1 MTMQVMIGCDPEM
14 FLKQGDYVSAHGLIP
29 GTKEAPHSVTNGAVQ
44 VDGMAVEFNITPAQD
59 EEAFITNIN
68 TVMAQLRAM
77 LPAHE
82 IVADP
87 VAEFTREYMAS
98 QPPEALEMGCEA
110 DYNAYTGEAN
120 PRPNGN
126 VSFRTAG
133 GHVHIGWT
141 KDMPLDDPEHVEAC
155 QMLARE
161 LDYYLGIP
169 SVFWDHDDRRR
180 ELYGNPGAYRV
191 KPYGVEYRS
200 LSNAWLKD
208 EALMRI
214 VYRQTMK
221 AFNNL
226 VEGGSIYNHHGRVA
240 KRVIEGSHRHLASAC
255 LETFPQIRPVRAYR
269 KWMREMGCE
278 E

>member
-77 LPAHE
+77 LPEHE

-87 VAEFTREYMAS
+87 VAQFTREYMSS
-98 QPPEALEMGCEA
+98 QPAEALELGCEA
-110 DYNAYTGEAN
+110 DYDAYTGQAN
-120 PRPNGN
+120 PRPDGN

-141 KDMPLDDPEHVEAC
+141 KDMPLDDPDHVEAC

-169 SVFWDHDDRRR
+169 SVFWDSDDRRR
-180 ELYGNPGAYRV
+180 ELYGKPGAYRV

-208 EALMRI
+208 ESLMRI
-214 VYRQTMK
+214 VYRQTQK
-221 AFNNL
+221 AFDNL
-226 VEGGSIYNHHGRVA
+226 VNGESVYNSHADLARRVMQDSN
-240 KRVIEGSHRHLASAC
+240 RGLAEAC
-255 LETFPQIRPVRAYR
+255 LEHFTVLRPVHHYR
-269 KWMREMGCE
+269 RWIREMGYE

>member
-77 LPAHE
+77 LPEHE
-82 IVADP
+82 VVADP
-87 VAEFTREYMAS
+87 VAQFTREYMSS
-98 QPPEALEMGCEA
+98 QPAEALELGCEA

-120 PRPNGN
+120 PRPNGD
-126 VSFRTAG
+126 VAFRTAG

-141 KDMPLDDPEHVEAC
+141 KDMPIDDPDHVEAC

-161 LDYYLGIP
+161 LDFYLGIP

-180 ELYGNPGAYRV
+180 ELYGKPGAYRV

-200 LSNAWLKD
+200 LSNAWLRD
-208 EALMRI
+208 EDLMRI
-214 VYRQTMK
+214 VYRNTLK

-226 VEGGSIYNHHGRVA
+226 VEGQCFYRDHPRLASSVMQDSNRA
-240 KRVIEGSHRHLASAC
+240 LASAC
-255 LETFPQIRPVRAYR
+255 LSHFREIRPKTQYNVWL
-269 KWMREMGCE
+269 KKMGYE
-278 E
+278 G